1 MASGESTRGRIA
13 FGSSGWLSFATVM
26 LMLVGTINAMQGIAA
41 IAGSGYLVDEL
52 LFGSMNAWGW
62 FILAWGIVQI
72 CAAVALFS
80 GATWAVLVGIAT
92 GFLNIIAQLA
102 WARAYPVWAVAAIV
116 ADVLVIY
123 GLTVHSGDRPQRA

>member
-13 FGSSGWLSFATVM
+13 FGSSGWLTFATVM
-26 LMLVGTINAMQGIAA
+26 LTLVGTVNAMQGIAA
-41 IAGSGYLVDEL
+41 IAGSDYLVNEL
-52 LFGSMNAWGW
+52 LFANMDAWGW

-80 GATWAVLVGIAT
+80 GATWAVIVGVVTA
-92 GFLNIIAQLA
+92 FFNILAQLA
-102 WARAYPVWAVAAIV
+102 WARTYPVWTVAAIV

>member
-1 MASGESTRGRIA
+1 MASGDSARGRSP

-26 LMLVGTINAMQGIAA
+26 LMLVGTVNVMQGIAA
-41 IAGSGYLVDEL
+41 IAGSGYLLDDL
-52 LFGSMNAWGW
+52 LFGSMDAWGW
-62 FILAWGIVQI
+62 FILLWGIVQI

-80 GATWAVLVGIAT
+80 GATWAVIVGVVTA
-92 GFLNIIAQLA
+92 FFNVLAQLA

-123 GLTVHSGDRPQRA
+123 GLTVHFGDRPRSA

>member
-1 MASGESTRGRIA
+1 MASGDSTRGRIA
-13 FGSSGWLSFATVM
+13 FGSSGWFSFATVM

-52 LFGSMNAWGW
+52 LFGSMDAWGW
-62 FILAWGIVQI
+62 FILVWGIVQI

>member
-13 FGSSGWLSFATVM
+13 FGSSGWLTFATVM
-26 LMLVGTINAMQGIAA
+26 LTLVGTVNAMQGIAA
-41 IAGSGYLVDEL
+41 IAGSDYLVNEL
-52 LFGSMNAWGW
+52 LFANMDAWGW

-80 GATWAVLVGIAT
+80 GATWAVIVGVVTAS
-92 GFLNIIAQLA
+92 FNILAQLA
-102 WARAYPVWAVAAIV
+102 WARTYPVWTVAAIV

-123 GLTVHSGDRPQRA
+123 GLTVHSGDRPRRA

>member
-26 LMLVGTINAMQGIAA
+26 LMLVGTVNAMQGIAA
-41 IAGSGYLVDEL
+41 IAGSDYLVNEL
-52 LFGSMNAWGW
+52 LFANMDAWGW

-80 GATWAVLVGIAT
+80 GATWAVIVGVVTA
-92 GFLNIIAQLA
+92 FFNILAQLA
-102 WARAYPVWAVAAIV
+102 WARTYPAWTVAAIV

>member
-1 MASGESTRGRIA
+1 MANGESTRGRIA
-13 FGSSGWLSFATVM
+13 FGSSGWLTFATVM
-26 LMLVGTINAMQGIAA
+26 LTLVGTVNAMQGIAA
-41 IAGSGYLVDEL
+41 IAGSDYLVNEL
-52 LFGSMNAWGW
+52 LFANMDAWGW

-80 GATWAVLVGIAT
+80 GATWAVIVGVVTA
-92 GFLNIIAQLA
+92 FFNILAQLA
-102 WARAYPVWAVAAIV
+102 WARTYPVWTVAAIV

>member
-1 MASGESTRGRIA
+1 MASDDSTRERAIL
-13 FGSSGWLSFATVM
+13 GSSGWLSFATVM

-41 IAGSGYLVDEL
+41 IAGSDYLVNQL
-52 LFGSMNAWGW
+52 LFANMDAWGW
-62 FILAWGIVQI
+62 FILIWGIVQI

-102 WARAYPVWAVAAIV
+102 WARAYPVWTLAAIV

-123 GLTVHSGDRPQRA
+123 ALTVHSGDRPRRA